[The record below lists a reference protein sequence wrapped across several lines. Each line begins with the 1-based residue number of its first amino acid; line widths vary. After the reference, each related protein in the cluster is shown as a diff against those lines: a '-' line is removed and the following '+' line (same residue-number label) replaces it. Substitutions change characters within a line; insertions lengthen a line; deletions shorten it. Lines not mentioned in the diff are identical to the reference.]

1 MPQRYY
7 GQDPWGWAEAGEGIA
22 GLISAIR
29 NRDKQEADYWMYQMQ
44 MDPSVL
50 QNPRAVDK
58 ISKYYPWVVSPTT
71 SQQFV
76 QNRGQ
81 VPLTGAP
88 IPGLGGDIQPMY
100 GDRQPSLLDDT
111 IKRLLGGTQGQT
123 RLANGKKGLVNVQ
136 IPGRMPSEKEYAVG
150 EKLLSERE
158 LTSRELSK
166 EHQQTF
172 RELEKQR
179 IASRAAI
186 QQNWQ
191 TQYPGADPNTVQ
203 LMTDALNYGRPM
215 PRFTDVDLELAIEKN
230 AANQQALEKI
240 KGQMETD
247 KARATEQEKGTQLR
261 TTERERLK
269 YYPGGIEPGEKYKA
283 DQARAAVEEAARIRA
298 GATAAGK
305 ELTPSQR
312 AQIEGA
318 RARYVALKMKEATK
332 PENPLNQPDEF
343 ESLEKY
349 QKWYKDEEQRAGGDF
364 DAKLAGLPIP
374 QAGAPYQD
382 EAFDNLQQNL
392 FQQNVPR
399 GTQPALKPAPAHKPP
414 VSVQPGTDDASLEA
428 ILARMQSMSK
438 EELFNFLRSLPPNVI
453 RKLFGK

>member
-1 MPQRYY
+1 M
-7 GQDPWGWAEAGEGIA
+7 A
-22 GLISAIR
+22 
-29 NRDKQEADYWMYQMQ
+29 
-44 MDPSVL
+44 
-50 QNPRAVDK
+50 
-58 ISKYYPWVVSPTT
+58 
-71 SQQFV
+71 
-76 QNRGQ
+76 
-81 VPLTGAP
+81 
-88 IPGLGGDIQPMY
+88 
-100 GDRQPSLLDDT
+100 
-111 IKRLLGGTQGQT
+111 
-123 RLANGKKGLVNVQ
+123 
-136 IPGRMPSEKEYAVG
+136 KEI
-150 EKLLSERE
+150 ET
-158 LTSRELSK
+158 TSRELAKQSIASIPAAW
-166 EHQQTF
+166 
-172 RELEKQR
+172 QR
-179 IASRAAI
+179 ITERYPKARPAIVNAIYKGMLPGNQMPTNFTEDDLEAAI
-186 QQNWQ
+186 
-191 TQYPGADPNTVQ
+191 D
-203 LMTDALNYGRPM
+203 MTA
-215 PRFTDVDLELAIEKN
+215 TN
-230 AANQQALEKI
+230 AQALEKI
-240 KGQMETD
+240 KGGFEID
-247 KARATEQEKGTQLR
+247 KARAGEQEKGIQLR

-283 DQARAAVEEAARIRA
+283 DQARAAVEEAARIRD

-332 PENPLNQPDEF
+332 PENPLHQPEEF

-364 DAKLAGLPIP
+364 DAKVAGLPIP

-414 VSVQPGTDDASLEA
+414 VSVQPGTDAVDAGYYDSRGRHKPPVSVQPGTDDASLEA

-453 RKLFGK
+453 LKLFGK